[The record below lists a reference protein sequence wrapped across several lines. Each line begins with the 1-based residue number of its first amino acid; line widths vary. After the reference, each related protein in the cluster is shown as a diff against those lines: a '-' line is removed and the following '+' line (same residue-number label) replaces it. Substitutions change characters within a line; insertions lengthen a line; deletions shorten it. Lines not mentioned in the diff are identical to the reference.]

1 MEIERTGVEGVNIL
15 QPEVFEDERG
25 FFFESYNKEKLEKM
39 GINLN
44 LCQDNHSMSKEI
56 GTIRGLHYQIEPMEM
71 TKIVRVVRGEI
82 LDVIVDI
89 RKGSPTFGEWSS
101 FHLTSEN
108 KKQVIV
114 PPGFAHGFCTLVRD
128 TEVLYKVD
136 KHYSREHDRGIKW
149 NDPEIGIDWPTSNP
163 ILSEKDMKNPPLSS
177 AEINFTYEG

>member
-1 MEIERTGVEGVNIL
+1 VRIENTEIEGVQIVVPDI
-15 QPEVFEDERG
+15 FEDGRG
-25 FFFESYNKEKLEKM
+25 FFFESYNKEKLESHE
-39 GINLN
+39 IFLD
-44 LCQDNHSMSKEI
+44 LVQDNHSMSKEI

-89 RKGSPTFGEWSS
+89 RKGSPTFGAWSS
-101 FHLTSEN
+101 FLLTSEN

-149 NDPEIGIDWPTSNP
+149 DDPEIGIDWPTSNP

-177 AEINFTYEG
+177 AEINFTYEE